1 MLAIISLIISAFSGI
16 AAIFAILGYWGNKPE
31 LIQFMETNNDSY
43 VSATE
48 GQISY
53 IGDDG
58 KKYYLPSGIMVH
70 YQFLNPSP
78 KDIAFFHLNFIVN
91 GNITEAFTERSV
103 ITQAK
108 KPSFLFFDLLKS
120 YIIQFPKYPQGVFPA
135 NSLTPIYAFL
145 PLEAI
150 PVPEKVTFSIRFAI
164 RKFPYIGKR
173 NHYQTFEH
181 TVYLNDY
188 EMITRSNRAVM
199 KQLRQSGP
207 HTLKSNKITSKNRKR
222 KN

>member
-1 MLAIISLIISAFSGI
+1 MIAIISLIISALSGI

-31 LIQFMETNNDSY
+31 LIQFMETDEDSY
-43 VSATE
+43 TSIVE

-53 IGDDG
+53 QGDDG
-58 KKYYLPSGIMVH
+58 KTYYLPSGILVH

-78 KDIAFFHLNFIVN
+78 KDIAYFHMNFIVN
-91 GNITEAFTERSV
+91 GVITPSITEKSV
-103 ITQAK
+103 MDQSK
-108 KPSFLFFDLLKS
+108 NPSFKLLNLKQ
-120 YIIQFPKYPQGVFPA
+120 ITIFQFPKDPQGIFPA
-135 NSLTPIYAFL
+135 NSFTPIYAFL
-145 PLEAI
+145 PIETT
-150 PVPEKVTFSIRFAI
+150 PSPEKATFSIRFAI
-164 RKFPYIGKR
+164 KKFPYIGKH